1 MADDGGPVKAAV
13 IGTGFIGLV
22 HAEAVRRAGGHLAGV
37 LGSAP
42 ERAAAPADRLG
53 VPAYRDMTELLD
65 SDVDV
70 VHIATPNHLHAEQAA
85 AVLEA
90 GKHVVCEKPL
100 TTNLAD
106 ARRLRSVAEERGL
119 VNALCFNLRFYPLIH
134 HARSMV
140 AADAIGAPRL
150 VTGSYLQDWLLYE
163 TDWNWRVETAL
174 AGQTR
179 AVADI
184 GSHWLD
190 ATSWVI
196 GEPIEAVYAQLHTF
210 VPTRIKP
217 SGSRETFSAGAGAG
231 TGPTGTPVSID
242 TDDAA
247 QVLLRYAGGAR
258 GAMTVSQVSAGR
270 KNSMSFE
277 VDGSTAA
284 LSWASQNP
292 DELWIG
298 HRDRPN
304 EVHHRD
310 PVTLSE
316 TAAEITFY
324 PGGHVEGFG
333 ETFRGLFERVYQDV
347 ATGSPSAEPAYPTFT
362 DGLRAL
368 AVEEAIRISA
378 AQDRWVD
385 VERIK

>member
-1 MADDGGPVKAAV
+1 
-13 IGTGFIGLV
+13 
-22 HAEAVRRAGGHLAGV
+22 
-37 LGSAP
+37 
-42 ERAAAPADRLG
+42 
-53 VPAYRDMTELLD
+53 
-65 SDVDV
+65 
-70 VHIATPNHLHAEQAA
+70 
-85 AVLEA
+85 
-90 GKHVVCEKPL
+90 
-100 TTNLAD
+100 
-106 ARRLRSVAEERGL
+106 
-119 VNALCFNLRFYPLIH
+119 
-134 HARSMV
+134 
-140 AADAIGAPRL
+140 
-150 VTGSYLQDWLLYE
+150 
-163 TDWNWRVETAL
+163 
-174 AGQTR
+174 
-179 AVADI
+179 
-184 GSHWLD
+184 
-190 ATSWVI
+190 
-196 GEPIEAVYAQLHTF
+196 
-210 VPTRIKP
+210 
-217 SGSRETFSAGAGAG
+217 
-231 TGPTGTPVSID
+231 
-242 TDDAA
+242 
-247 QVLLRYAGGAR
+247 
-258 GAMTVSQVSAGR
+258 MTVSQVSAGR

-385 VERIK
+385 VERIT